1 MFMKANPDVVLSDV
15 FTTSSSK
22 APQNSDASTPN
33 ASVRRAVP
41 VPMGKGEGTFVTFDG
56 LEDSKEHIAIVFASP
71 KDLERASGS
80 EQDRAKNQ
88 EAVTPL
94 VRIHSECLTGDVFQ
108 SGKCDCGE
116 QLNEAIELMN
126 ERGGILLYLRQEGRG
141 IGLYNKLDAYHYQ
154 RQGFDTYEANR
165 MVGYGDDLRDYTVAA
180 QMLKA
185 LGVTAIQL
193 LSNNPDKRDKLRSMG
208 IEVQTEV
215 STGVFVKESNRS
227 YLAAKVNKTGHRIAL
242 DQSGN

>member
-1 MFMKANPDVVLSDV
+1 MKATPDVVLSDV
-15 FTTSSSK
+15 FANPSAKVS
-22 APQNSDASTPN
+22 PGSTPV

-56 LEDSKEHIAIVFASP
+56 LEDSKEHIAIVFKTPSQDQSPASS
-71 KDLERASGS
+71 LEQAG
-80 EQDRAKNQ
+80 EAGQDVA
-88 EAVTPL
+88 TPL
-94 VRIHSECLTGDVFQ
+94 VRIHSECLTGDVFS

-126 ERGGILLYLRQEGRG
+126 ARGGILLYLRQEGRG

-185 LGVTAIQL
+185 LGVTSVQL
-193 LSNNPDKRDKLRSMG
+193 LSNNPDKCEKLRALG
-208 IEVQTEV
+208 IEVREQM
-215 STGVFVKESNRS
+215 STGVFVKESNRA

-242 DQSGN
+242 E